1 MQIPS
6 LLFYLNLS
14 LSYSWSF
21 PVPSPSAPC
30 LFFNPAYFYPLP
42 FFSLFF
48 SFLLS
53 KTHNS
58 LSYRMLFLANL
69 IPFRFHTYTDSPTSS
84 LTSNPVSF
92 LHFPLVFLVF
102 IPFTLTLSSLFL
114 CNRLH
119 LSLASSGFLLV
130 TFPNFS
136 SVSLLLYISLTFLLF
151 ISPPWIPHHLFGV
164 SPALSLLSLQQ
175 GACLFPS
182 LSFRNVICSAAQ
194 TRSIIILLCPGGR
207 ERAGERR
214 SGGKKGRRE
223 SKGHAKNEERKK
235 WTEHPSLVSLFHSSN
250 YIHVLAFI
258 YSLSSVS

>member
-1 MQIPS
+1 M
-6 LLFYLNLS
+6 YLNLS

-21 PVPSPSAPC
+21 PVPSLSEPC
-30 LFFNPAYFYPLP
+30 FFFNPAYFYPLP

-69 IPFRFHTYTDSPTSS
+69 IPFRFHTYTDSPTSF
-84 LTSNPVSF
+84 LTSNIVSF
-92 LHFPLVFLVF
+92 LHFPIVF
-102 IPFTLTLSSLFL
+102 FTLTLSSLFL

-119 LSLASSGFLLV
+119 PSLASYGFLLV

-151 ISPPWIPHHLFGV
+151 ICPPWIPHHLFRV
-164 SPALSLLSLQQ
+164 SPALSFLSLRQ

-194 TRSIIILLCPGGR
+194 YNHPALSGR
-207 ERAGERR
+207 ARE
-214 SGGKKGRRE
+214 SRRE
-223 SKGHAKNEERKK
+223 VEWREKEKEGVKRTRKK
-235 WTEHPSLVSLFHSSN
+235 QREEKMD
-250 YIHVLAFI
+250 
-258 YSLSSVS
+258 